1 MKIEDIKKIPIVELL
16 SNLGFEPAYRTGGG
30 KQCVYHSLFNT
41 DLTPSF
47 SVSVPKNVWFDF
59 SSNIGGNIIDLA
71 MAIKGCSFSSAVYW
85 LEEQYRSFGGVSRL
99 EFSIMGTY
107 DETIENTLCKV
118 STVPLERPALK
129 KYLSSRGIFPEVSEM
144 YCREAHY
151 WIRGRQYYGVC
162 FMNVLGGMEI
172 RSQYFKGCHG
182 TKAPSIIPV
191 EKTGKTESCC
201 LFEGFMDFLSYKTME
216 VMGDR
221 KIPQEQPCD
230 CVVLNSTSMVK
241 KTLPFIKV
249 YPRVFCYL
257 DNDDSGRNAFE
268 IIKGELV
275 DKAISCSDRF
285 LPCGDVND
293 YLMRKEFGLD
303 F

>member
-41 DLTPSF
+41 DNTPSF
-47 SVSVPKNVWFDF
+47 SVSVPKNVWYDF
-59 SSNIGGNIIDLA
+59 SSNVGGNIIDLA

-129 KYLSSRGIFPEVSEM
+129 KYLSFRGILTEVSQKF
-144 YCREAHY
+144 CREAHY

-172 RSQYFKGCHG
+172 RNLYFKGCHG

-191 EKTGKTESCC
+191 EKTGRTESCC
-201 LFEGFMDFLSYKTME
+201 VFEGFMDFLSYKTME
-216 VMGDR
+216 ITGD
-221 KIPQEQPCD
+221 KNVIQEQPCD
-230 CVVLNSTSMVK
+230 CIVLNSTGMIK

-249 YPRVFCYL
+249 YSRVFCYL
-257 DNDDSGRNAFE
+257 DNDDAGWEAFAKLE
-268 IIKGELV
+268 EVMPGKV
-275 DKAISCSDRF
+275 VSCSSRYSSYNDI
-285 LPCGDVND
+285 ND
-293 YLMRKEFGLD
+293 YLRG
-303 F
+303 

>member
-41 DLTPSF
+41 DNTPSF
-47 SVSVPKNVWFDF
+47 SVSVPKNVWYDF
-59 SSNIGGNIIDLA
+59 SSNVGGNIIDLA

-99 EFSIMGTY
+99 EFSILGTY

-129 KYLSSRGIFPEVSEM
+129 KYLSSRGILPEVSQKF
-144 YCREAHY
+144 CREAHY

-172 RSQYFKGCHG
+172 RNLYFKGCHG

-191 EKTGKTESCC
+191 EKTGRTESCC
-201 LFEGFMDFLSYKTME
+201 VFEGFMDFLSYKTME
-216 VMGDR
+216 ITGD
-221 KIPQEQPCD
+221 KNVIQEQPCD
-230 CVVLNSTSMVK
+230 CIVLNSTGMIK

-249 YPRVFCYL
+249 YSRVFCYL
-257 DNDDSGRNAFE
+257 DNDDAGWEAFAKLE
-268 IIKGELV
+268 EVMPGKV
-275 DKAISCSDRF
+275 VSCSSRYSSYNDI
-285 LPCGDVND
+285 ND
-293 YLMRKEFGLD
+293 YLRG
-303 F
+303 

>member
-129 KYLSSRGIFPEVSEM
+129 KYLSSRGILPEVSEM
-144 YCREAHY
+144 YCRGVNTSRGAMAPKPQASFQLRRPARRKAAVSSRDS
-151 WIRGRQYYGVC
+151 WI
-162 FMNVLGGMEI
+162 
-172 RSQYFKGCHG
+172 SSP
-182 TKAPSIIPV
+182 TKLW
-191 EKTGKTESCC
+191 K
-201 LFEGFMDFLSYKTME
+201 
-216 VMGDR
+216 
-221 KIPQEQPCD
+221 
-230 CVVLNSTSMVK
+230 
-241 KTLPFIKV
+241 
-249 YPRVFCYL
+249 
-257 DNDDSGRNAFE
+257 
-268 IIKGELV
+268 
-275 DKAISCSDRF
+275 
-285 LPCGDVND
+285 
-293 YLMRKEFGLD
+293 
-303 F
+303 

>member
-129 KYLSSRGIFPEVSEM
+129 KYLSSRGILPEVSEM
-144 YCREAHY
+144 YCREARY
-151 WIRGRQYYGVC
+151 WIRGRPYYGVC
-162 FMNVLGGMEI
+162 FLNVLGGMEM
-172 RSQYFKGCHG
+172 
-182 TKAPSIIPV
+182 IIP
-191 EKTGKTESCC
+191 
-201 LFEGFMDFLSYKTME
+201 
-216 VMGDR
+216 
-221 KIPQEQPCD
+221 
-230 CVVLNSTSMVK
+230 
-241 KTLPFIKV
+241 
-249 YPRVFCYL
+249 
-257 DNDDSGRNAFE
+257 
-268 IIKGELV
+268 
-275 DKAISCSDRF
+275 
-285 LPCGDVND
+285 
-293 YLMRKEFGLD
+293 
-303 F
+303 

>member
-41 DLTPSF
+41 DNTPSF
-47 SVSVPKNVWFDF
+47 SVSVPKNVWYDF
-59 SSNIGGNIIDLA
+59 SSNVGGNIIDLA

-129 KYLSSRGIFPEVSEM
+129 KYLSSRGILPEVSQKF
-144 YCREAHY
+144 CREAHY

-172 RSQYFKGCHG
+172 RNLYFKGCHG

-191 EKTGKTESCC
+191 EKTGRTESCC
-201 LFEGFMDFLSYKTME
+201 VFEGFMDFLSYKTME
-216 VMGDR
+216 ITGD
-221 KIPQEQPCD
+221 KNVIQEQPCD
-230 CVVLNSTSMVK
+230 CIVLNSTGMIK
-241 KTLPFIKV
+241 KALPFIKV
-249 YPRVFCYL
+249 YSRVFCYL
-257 DNDDSGRNAFE
+257 DNDDAGWEAFAKLE
-268 IIKGELV
+268 EVMPGKV
-275 DKAISCSDRF
+275 VSCSSRYSSYNDI
-285 LPCGDVND
+285 ND
-293 YLMRKEFGLD
+293 YLRG
-303 F
+303 

>member
-41 DLTPSF
+41 DNTPSF
-47 SVSVPKNVWFDF
+47 SVSVPKNVWYDF
-59 SSNIGGNIIDLA
+59 SSNVGGNIIDLA

-129 KYLSSRGIFPEVSEM
+129 KYLSSRGILPEVSQKF
-144 YCREAHY
+144 CREAHY

-172 RSQYFKGCHG
+172 RNLYFKGCHG

-191 EKTGKTESCC
+191 EKTGRTESCC
-201 LFEGFMDFLSYKTME
+201 VFEGFMDFLSYKTME
-216 VMGDR
+216 ITGD
-221 KIPQEQPCD
+221 KNVIQEQPCD
-230 CVVLNSTSMVK
+230 CIVLNSTGMIK

-249 YPRVFCYL
+249 YSRVFCYL
-257 DNDDSGRNAFE
+257 DNDDAGWEAFAKLE
-268 IIKGELV
+268 EVMPGKV
-275 DKAISCSDRF
+275 VSCSSRYSSYNDI
-285 LPCGDVND
+285 ND
-293 YLMRKEFGLD
+293 YLRG
-303 F
+303 

>member
-16 SNLGFEPAYRTGGG
+16 SNLGFEPAYRTGVG

-41 DLTPSF
+41 DNTPSF
-47 SVSVPKNVWFDF
+47 SVYVPKNVWYDF
-59 SSNIGGNIIDLA
+59 SSNVGGNIIDLA

-129 KYLSSRGIFPEVSEM
+129 KYLSSRGILPEVSQKF
-144 YCREAHY
+144 CREAHY

-172 RSQYFKGCHG
+172 RNLYFKGCHG

-191 EKTGKTESCC
+191 EKTGRTESCC
-201 LFEGFMDFLSYKTME
+201 VFEGFMDFLSYKTME
-216 VMGDR
+216 ITGD
-221 KIPQEQPCD
+221 KNVIQEQPCD
-230 CVVLNSTSMVK
+230 CIVLNSTGMVK

-249 YPRVFCYL
+249 YSRVFCYL
-257 DNDDSGRNAFE
+257 DNDDAGWEAFAKLE
-268 IIKGELV
+268 EVMPGKV
-275 DKAISCSDRF
+275 VSCSSRYSSYNDI
-285 LPCGDVND
+285 ND
-293 YLMRKEFGLD
+293 YLRG
-303 F
+303 